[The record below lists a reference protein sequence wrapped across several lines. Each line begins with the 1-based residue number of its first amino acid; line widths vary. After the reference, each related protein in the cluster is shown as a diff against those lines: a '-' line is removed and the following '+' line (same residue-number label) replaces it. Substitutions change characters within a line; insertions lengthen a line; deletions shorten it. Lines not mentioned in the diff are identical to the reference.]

1 MFLNIDWNNIN
12 WDLASTLSS
21 SFLSIVA
28 IIISVVAVVKTSK
41 DNNRILEENSRA
53 YISIYTEA
61 LIANRNHFYIVIK
74 NFGNTN
80 AHIESIE
87 VDNKTREMI
96 KLGNKDYIDR
106 IVNNQLAPKQS
117 ITHLVSK
124 HKNDFDSN
132 HISKFKITYTS
143 GRKIY
148 SDIFEFNLSWNSTM
162 PSISISTAD
171 YDKQFL
177 ELYQDEVRKKL

>member
-12 WDLASTLSS
+12 WDFASTLSS

-53 YISIYTEA
+53 YISIYTET
-61 LIANRNHFYIVIK
+61 LIANKNHFYIIIK
-74 NFGNTN
+74 NFGSTN
-80 AHIESIE
+80 ALIKSIE

-96 KLGNKDYIDR
+96 KIGNRDYIDR

-117 ITHLVSK
+117 ITHIVST
-124 HKNDFDSN
+124 HKSDFDRD
-132 HISKFKITYTS
+132 HTSKFKITYKS
-143 GRKIY
+143 GRKTY
-148 SDIFEFNLSWNSTM
+148 SDIFEFNLSWNSIM
-162 PSISISTAD
+162 PSISISNAD
-171 YDKQFL
+171 YEKQFI
-177 ELYQDEVRKKL
+177 ELYQDEIRKKL

>member
-61 LIANRNHFYIVIK
+61 LIANRNHFYIIIK
-74 NFGNTN
+74 NFGNT
-80 AHIESIE
+80 
-87 VDNKTREMI
+87 VC
-96 KLGNKDYIDR
+96 G
-106 IVNNQLAPKQS
+106 
-117 ITHLVSK
+117 
-124 HKNDFDSN
+124 
-132 HISKFKITYTS
+132 KINVHTIAAQKYT
-143 GRKIY
+143 
-148 SDIFEFNLSWNSTM
+148 T
-162 PSISISTAD
+162 PQAA
-171 YDKQFL
+171 
-177 ELYQDEVRKKL
+177 

>member
-61 LIANRNHFYIVIK
+61 LIAKRIHIYIIIK

-80 AHIESIE
+80 AFIESIE

-106 IVNNQLAPKQS
+106 IVNNQLAPNQS
-117 ITHLVSK
+117 ITHLVSTQK
-124 HKNDFDSN
+124 KEFDSN
-132 HISKFKITYTS
+132 HISKFKITYKS

-148 SDIFEFNLSWNSTM
+148 SDTFEFNLSWNSTM

-177 ELYQDEVRKKL
+177 ELYQDEIRKKL

>member
-1 MFLNIDWNNIN
+1 MFLNLDWTTIN
-12 WDLASTLSS
+12 WDIASTLSS

-61 LIANRNHFYIVIK
+61 LIANRNHFYIIIK

-80 AHIESIE
+80 AFIESIE

-106 IVNNQLAPKQS
+106 IVNNQLAPNQS
-117 ITHLVSK
+117 ITHFLYL
-124 HKNDFDSN
+124 HKKKSSIVI
-132 HISKFKITYTS
+132 ISQ
-143 GRKIY
+143 
-148 SDIFEFNLSWNSTM
+148 NL
-162 PSISISTAD
+162 
-171 YDKQFL
+171 K
-177 ELYQDEVRKKL
+177 